1 MEAVWW
7 GCRWWHGR
15 SFVGGGCGVID
26 CTRAGSAAFEHL
38 SFGCGPKTFGDSGG
52 SFEDA
57 VAVAAAAAAAVVA
70 DCKPAVGFV
79 AAGFVVDGDV
89 LLPFA

>member
-1 MEAVWW
+1 MDAVWW

-15 SFVGGGCGVID
+15 SFVGGGCGVVD
-26 CTRAGSAAFEHL
+26 CTRAGSAAVEHL
-38 SFGCGPKTFGDSGG
+38 SFGCGPKTFRDWGG

-57 VAVAAAAAAAVVA
+57 VAVAAAAAAVVA
-70 DCKPAVGFV
+70 ECKPAVV
-79 AAGFVVDGDV
+79 VVDGDV